1 MTEQQ
6 LLEELKRGSR
16 AAQRE
21 LYDRYAPVAT
31 AVGRRY
37 VSDSEALH
45 DVLQDSFVKVFTSV
59 ADFDFRG
66 EGSLKAWVTRI
77 VANMAVSH
85 LRRASRF
92 EFVGDIPD
100 ELEPEEPDV
109 GTIPMNVL
117 MEMIASLPTG
127 YRTVFNLYVFEQLRH
142 KQIARLLGIKES
154 TSASQYLRAK
164 RMMAR
169 KINEYK
175 QHSQ

>member
-1 MTEQQ
+1 
-6 LLEELKRGSR
+6 
-16 AAQRE
+16 
-21 LYDRYAPVAT
+21 
-31 AVGRRY
+31 
-37 VSDSEALH
+37 
-45 DVLQDSFVKVFTSV
+45 V

-92 EFVGDIPD
+92 EFIGDIPD

-109 GTIPMNVL
+109 GTIPMKIL
-117 MEMIASLPTG
+117 MDMIASLPTG
-127 YRTVFNLYVFEQLRH
+127 YRTVFNLYVFEQLSH

-175 QHSQ
+175 QHSL

>member
-45 DVLQDSFVKVFTSV
+45 DVLQDSFVKVLTSV

-66 EGSLKAWVTRI
+66 E
-77 VANMAVSH
+77 
-85 LRRASRF
+85 
-92 EFVGDIPD
+92 
-100 ELEPEEPDV
+100 PDV
-109 GTIPMNVL
+109 GTISMKIL
-117 MEMIASLPTG
+117 MDMIASLPTG
-127 YRTVFNLYVFEQLRH
+127 YRTVFNLYVFEQLSH

>member
-21 LYDRYAPVAT
+21 LYDRYAPVAA

-37 VSDSEALH
+37 VPDSEALH

-92 EFVGDIPD
+92 EFIGDIPD

-109 GTIPMNVL
+109 GTIPMKIL
-117 MEMIASLPTG
+117 MDMIASLPTG
-127 YRTVFNLYVFEQLRH
+127 YRTVFNLYVFEQLSH